1 MTIHSR
7 SNMPKKVQIDLSGPD
22 GNALALV
29 AIAHNI
35 GRQLGK
41 DKDELDAIRKD
52 MLSSNY
58 DHVVATLEKHYGD
71 FIDIYT
77 D

>member
-7 SNMPKKVQIDLSGPD
+7 SKMPTKVQIDLSGPD
-22 GNALALV
+22 GNTLALV